1 MGESKIHGHQL
12 IWEYPRQYPI
22 EKANT
27 VIEYDFV
34 EATGVKTIKVVGTAA
49 LIPGNY
55 DEVLTSEYGPWRIP
69 DAKFNTVNDRV
80 HREMPG
86 FAFRLTKDEALAMN
100 R

>member
-1 MGESKIHGHQL
+1 MPQI
-12 IWEYPRQYPI
+12 
-22 EKANT
+22 
-27 VIEYDFV
+27 
-34 EATGVKTIKVVGTAA
+34 
-49 LIPGNY
+49 NY

-69 DAKFNTVNDRV
+69 DAKFNTVTDRV